1 MALGK
6 AKNVVQPNWHPDFR
20 NAETLPDVK
29 FVRTDFLLNFIAVF
43 VLLVLLFYN
52 VQNEYSA
59 ISLNREITMLKDKIV
74 QKRSDND
81 RNLKLSADFEELSK
95 KAEELAKFVQNPVSP
110 PLFLL
115 TLANKVPSRNI
126 LLQSIRF
133 QDRTEKIGRKT
144 IRYKGITLTGSLTG
158 SSAEATQMIN
168 DYKQTLESMEIWKG
182 TLDRVELDS
191 LSRDKQLGIFKYTI
205 FVYLKKS

>member
-1 MALGK
+1 MALRK

-20 NAETLPDVK
+20 NAETLPDIK
-29 FVRTDFLLNFIAVF
+29 FVRTDFLLNFVAVF
-43 VLLVLLFYN
+43 VFLVLLFYN
-52 VQNEYSA
+52 AQNEYSA
-59 ISLNREITMLKDKIV
+59 YSLNGEIAMLKDKIA
-74 QKRSDND
+74 QRRSDND
-81 RNLKLSADFEELSK
+81 LNLKRSADFEELAK
-95 KAEELAKFVQNPVSP
+95 RADELANFVKNPVSP

-115 TLANKVPSRNI
+115 TLANKLPSRNI

-133 QDRTEKIGRKT
+133 QDRTEKIARKT
-144 IRYKGITLTGSLTG
+144 IRYKGITLTGSLIG

-182 TLDRVELDS
+182 TLDRVELES
-191 LSRDKQLGIFKYTI
+191 LSRDKMLGTFKYTI